1 MAGFVKGYAAI
12 CASDDGD
19 VELGALFVDPD
30 AWRQGIGCA
39 LVEHACALAR
49 GIGSLLQRDL

>member
-1 MAGFVKGYAAI
+1 MAGVAKGYAAI
-12 CASDDGD
+12 CAGDDGD
-19 VELGALFVDPD
+19 VEVDAVFGEPD